1 MNEQA
6 WREIMSGR
14 RRGAGASLL
23 RAAMRVAS
31 WGYRPVVRLRRWAY
45 RHHILPSHAADV
57 PVICV
62 GNITTGGTG
71 KTPMTAWVVQQ
82 LREAGLKPAILT
94 RGYKSGDGKSDEAE
108 LLRDVTAA
116 PVIVEPDRVAG
127 AARAAGAGADVVVM
141 DDGYQHRRLRRDLDI
156 VLISATNPFGYEYCL
171 PRGLLRE
178 PPRALR
184 DADAVVVTHAEGAA
198 EQDISALT
206 RRLTRLAPKASVHVA
221 AHRPLFAIDEQGNRR
236 PLSDLQGRMVC
247 AFCGLADPD
256 SFFVMLSNLGVR
268 LVSRHPLDDHFRYD
282 ADSVERLCLS
292 CQERSGCRANLHV
305 TTQKDYVKLKGIPA
319 NRPVWQL
326 VIGMEVLTGRDE
338 LVEKVVS
345 AARRG

>member
-1 MNEQA
+1 ML
-6 WREIMSGR
+6 
-14 RRGAGASLL
+14 RGA
-23 RAAMRVAS
+23 MRLAS
-31 WGYRPVVRLRRWAY
+31 WGYCPAVRLRRWAY
-45 RHHILPSHAADV
+45 RHRLLPARSASV

-71 KTPMTAWVVQQ
+71 KTPMTAWVVRQ
-82 LREAGLKPAILT
+82 LREAGLRPAILT
-94 RGYKSGDGKSDEAE
+94 RGYKSTDGGSDEAE
-108 LLRDVTAA
+108 LLRHLTSAA
-116 PVIVEPDRVAG
+116 VVVEPDRVAG
-127 AARAAGAGADVVVM
+127 AARAAGAGANVLVM

-156 VLISATNPFGYEYCL
+156 VLVSATNPFGFGYCL

-198 EQDISALT
+198 EQDLAALI
-206 RRLTRLAPKASVHVA
+206 RRIERLAPRASLHVA

-236 PLSDLQGRMVC
+236 PLSDLQGRMAC

-282 ADSVERLCLS
+282 AESVERLCLS

-305 TTQKDYVKLKGIPA
+305 TTQKDYVKLQGVPA
-319 NRPVWQL
+319 GRAVWQL
-326 VIGMEVLTGRDE
+326 VIGMEVISGRDT
-338 LVEKVVS
+338 LVEKIL
-345 AARRG
+345 AAVK

>member
-1 MNEQA
+1 ML
-6 WREIMSGR
+6 
-14 RRGAGASLL
+14 RGA
-23 RAAMRVAS
+23 MRLAS
-31 WGYRPVVRLRRWAY
+31 WGYCPAVRLRRWAY
-45 RHHILPSHAADV
+45 RHRLLPARGASV

-71 KTPMTAWVVQQ
+71 KTPMTAWVVRQ
-82 LREAGLKPAILT
+82 LREAGLRPAILT
-94 RGYKSGDGKSDEAE
+94 RGYKSTEGDSDEAE
-108 LLRDVTAA
+108 LLRLLTSAA
-116 PVIVEPDRVAG
+116 VVVEPDRVAG
-127 AARAAGAGADVVVM
+127 AARAAGAGANVLVM

-156 VLISATNPFGYEYCL
+156 VLVSATNPFGFGYCL

-198 EQDISALT
+198 EQDLAALI
-206 RRLTRLAPKASVHVA
+206 RRIERLAPRVSLHVA

-236 PLSDLQGRMVC
+236 PLSDLQGRMAC

-282 ADSVERLCLS
+282 AESIERLCLS
-292 CQERSGCRANLHV
+292 CQEKSGCRANLHV
-305 TTQKDYVKLKGIPA
+305 TTQKDYVKLQGVPA
-319 NRPVWQL
+319 DRAIWQL
-326 VIGMEVLTGRDE
+326 VIGMEVISGRDK
-338 LVEKVVS
+338 LVEKIL
-345 AARRG
+345 AAVR